1 MCTLRMLHIGNA
13 SINNDTM
20 VAVIV
25 RALQCGVQYTITAG
39 GMFDNGTLVGPA
51 MSHDSTVT
59 SPCPPATGENFV
71 VELLRTIKF
80 LIAVFYQLIT
90 TVL

>member
-1 MCTLRMLHIGNA
+1 
-13 SINNDTM
+13 M

-25 RALQCGVQYTITAG
+25 RALRCGVQYTITAG
-39 GMFDNGTLVGPA
+39 GMFDNGTLVGPV
-51 MSHDSTVT
+51 MPHDSTVT
-59 SPCPPATGENFV
+59 SPCPSATGENFV
-71 VELLRTIKF
+71 VELLHTIKF

>member
-1 MCTLRMLHIGNA
+1 MLHIGNA

-25 RALQCGVQYTITAG
+25 RALRCGVQYTITAG
-39 GMFDNGTLVGPA
+39 GMFDNGTLVGPV

-59 SPCPPATGENFV
+59 SPCPQATGENFV

>member
-1 MCTLRMLHIGNA
+1 MPPL
-13 SINNDTM
+13 NNDTM

-59 SPCPPATGENFV
+59 SPCPPATGEK
-71 VELLRTIKF
+71 LLH
-80 LIAVFYQLIT
+80 V
-90 TVL
+90 

>member
-1 MCTLRMLHIGNA
+1 
-13 SINNDTM
+13 M

-59 SPCPPATGENFV
+59 SPCPTTGENFV
-71 VELLRTIKF
+71 V
-80 LIAVFYQLIT
+80 VQLAYT
-90 TVL
+90 

>member
-1 MCTLRMLHIGNA
+1 MICTLYYIYVGNA

-20 VAVIV
+20 AAVIV

-39 GMFDNGTLVGPA
+39 GMFDNGTLVGPT

-59 SPCPPATGENFV
+59 SPCPPTAGE
-71 VELLRTIKF
+71 I
-80 LIAVFYQLIT
+80 
-90 TVL
+90 VLHVYICS